1 MDVRYLREQKG
12 GIETHNNP
20 NSSPSSLPAEKNK
33 KMIKTVLIVC
43 FLAVTLAAPAPE
55 EILSYDAEDHKHSQT
70 GDAGKAVTGSYS
82 YTADGKTFTI
92 NYEADEK
99 GYRATGDHLPLAP
112 EVPVAPAVAAPEVPV
127 VEAKSTPIISTVA
140 LPTFP
145 FGYYA
150 PAPHFG
156 YSYGFN
162 YGYPGFSYYV

>member
-1 MDVRYLREQKG
+1 
-12 GIETHNNP
+12 
-20 NSSPSSLPAEKNK
+20 
-33 KMIKTVLIVC
+33 MIKTVLIVC

-70 GDAGKAVTGSYS
+70 GDAGNAVKGSYS

-99 GYRATGDHLPLAP
+99 GYRATGDHLPVAP

-127 VEAKSTPIISTVA
+127 VEAKSTPVVSTVP
-140 LPTFP
+140 LPAPAFP
-145 FGYYA
+145 FGYYYA

-156 YSYGFN
+156 YSYGLN
-162 YGYPGFSYYV
+162 YAYPGFSYFV

>member
-12 GIETHNNP
+12 GIKTHNNP
-20 NSSPSSLPAEKNK
+20 NSSPSSLFPRQ
-33 KMIKTVLIVC
+33 VLIVC

-99 GYRATGDHLPLAP
+99 GYRATGDHLPVAP

-127 VEAKSTPIISTVA
+127 VEAKSTPVISTVA